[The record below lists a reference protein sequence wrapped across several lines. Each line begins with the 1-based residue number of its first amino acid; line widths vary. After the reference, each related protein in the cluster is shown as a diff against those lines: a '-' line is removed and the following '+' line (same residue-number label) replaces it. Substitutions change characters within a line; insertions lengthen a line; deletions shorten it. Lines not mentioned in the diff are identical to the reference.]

1 MGSIEAPATSH
12 PAALEREAVKEAS
25 DGDPEKA
32 RTFAL
37 LSVSASL
44 ERVAYALGQ
53 QKTE

>member
-1 MGSIEAPATSH
+1 MSSIETPATSH
-12 PAALEREAVKEAS
+12 PAVLEREAVKETS

-44 ERVAYALGQ
+44 ERVAYALAQ
-53 QKTE
+53 QNTQ